1 MTPRNIIFTIC
12 AFFTIVSTSLSQ
24 FRVEIRELRPQFITI
39 DTADYPVLHAWLR
52 ATNKGSS
59 YSFSTNE
66 LTIVEGNL
74 STKAITIASPDPQ
87 GYQKVSWVTRS
98 QGANR
103 AEFVVSTSLGTHS
116 VLGKHDRGS
125 ISQVRFCDP
134 FSVQIDEF
142 NFGSVPEG
150 FQEYTTLLV
159 KAIASKK
166 NDRGIEL
173 STSLDSIT
181 FSSPDFSYRWIGSYV
196 SINPPPVGLSPAVGY
211 YFDIVFKPSRS
222 GYYKE
227 YAVLHYEG
235 GQKDYLLLRANGF
248 EMQETRSLKLIDP
261 DTSIILTPCTPYP
274 VKWKGYRVGAPT
286 YVDWTPDNGKTW
298 DTLGFSMDS
307 VFVWRTPGTI
317 TDSGKLRVRQE
328 LGNFDQ
334 KTLIHPALRSPVSKI
349 AWNAVGDALIAG
361 YESGKIAEWNKVDG
375 MLRDTFL
382 LTGFSSPPNRSEW
395 LGIGYVNDTTIY
407 GVYRIPSTGQES
419 LVVFNRGTLNPI
431 LSKNITGEGEISSVH
446 RIDDMV
452 FIIPKRGKVVRRISL
467 SDGSERSTSI
477 FPEPITAFNP
487 GNGKKGSIALLDGSI
502 HVLDMTTMNILTTL
516 SNPAL
521 PLMSQLA
528 ISHDG
533 AYVAAGTMV
542 GEQSLYSESSSEV
555 HVFDVA
561 TKTVVRS
568 LRNSSSDVIALDF
581 NATNQFLATG
591 FAGFPQISVW
601 RLPTNVFLGQLAN
614 HQGFLT
620 DIKYSPDGKALASSA
635 KTSDN
640 LKVMDFAFPEKDT
653 SIGFIRIEPSQPIIV
668 SADLGNALMMH
679 PTDTILKVNLCNGG
693 KGDIFIDY
701 AYFREGIHFSL
712 ISQIPNTLRIVPGAC
727 IDINIRVLAR
737 DNGLLTDSLFF
748 GFCNQEFFM
757 PIRANG
763 ILRSINPLA
772 QGQKLGPA
780 CINEVVTK
788 RIDLIRNDDP
798 VPITINKIITK
809 SQAISILSK
818 ISDTILAPGATLTVD
833 VKFTPKK
840 LGEDLLEVL
849 VFHSGLSQYE
859 IPIVLKGYG
868 DGTDVTVP
876 SIIAC
881 IPELQKRIIT
891 LQNGSMNEVRLD
903 SIVITGNAFSMTT
916 PLPIIFPPRSQRDI
930 EISFSGTL
938 PDSGE
943 IMSCSFY
950 PCATAKT
957 IRIVPYS
964 ATATLT
970 LPKVKA
976 DPRGRV
982 AMPITVAL
990 NERVPYSGSQETI
1003 IEFTSNQ
1010 GLFLPDSV
1018 TSAFGK
1024 VSILSRD
1031 IQNETRTT
1039 RIRFEGDI
1047 PNSGTLCI
1055 VSGYVGIGDIHET
1068 ILDYS
1073 EKVPFISSTV
1083 QTTCVNGLLQLT
1095 NICDN
1100 LFLSESKYVQIMN
1113 VYPQPAEDL
1122 MYLAFKSTETSDI
1135 AIVLADQLGRE
1146 YHLKKH
1152 LLSFGENVVE
1162 LPIPPSLNSGTYML
1176 KLMSPSSV
1184 VLDAFAINIIR

>member
-1 MTPRNIIFTIC
+1 M
-12 AFFTIVSTSLSQ
+12 V
-24 FRVEIRELRPQFITI
+24 
-39 DTADYPVLHAWLR
+39 
-52 ATNKGSS
+52 
-59 YSFSTNE
+59 
-66 LTIVEGNL
+66 
-74 STKAITIASPDPQ
+74 
-87 GYQKVSWVTRS
+87 
-98 QGANR
+98 
-103 AEFVVSTSLGTHS
+103 
-116 VLGKHDRGS
+116 
-125 ISQVRFCDP
+125 
-134 FSVQIDEF
+134 
-142 NFGSVPEG
+142 
-150 FQEYTTLLV
+150 
-159 KAIASKK
+159 
-166 NDRGIEL
+166 
-173 STSLDSIT
+173 
-181 FSSPDFSYRWIGSYV
+181 
-196 SINPPPVGLSPAVGY
+196 
-211 YFDIVFKPSRS
+211 
-222 GYYKE
+222 
-227 YAVLHYEG
+227 
-235 GQKDYLLLRANGF
+235 
-248 EMQETRSLKLIDP
+248 
-261 DTSIILTPCTPYP
+261 
-274 VKWKGYRVGAPT
+274 
-286 YVDWTPDNGKTW
+286 
-298 DTLGFSMDS
+298 
-307 VFVWRTPGTI
+307 
-317 TDSGKLRVRQE
+317 
-328 LGNFDQ
+328 
-334 KTLIHPALRSPVSKI
+334 
-349 AWNAVGDALIAG
+349 LIAC
-361 YESGKIAEWNKVDG
+361 
-375 MLRDTFL
+375 T
-382 LTGFSSPPNRSEW
+382 
-395 LGIGYVNDTTIY
+395 
-407 GVYRIPSTGQES
+407 
-419 LVVFNRGTLNPI
+419 
-431 LSKNITGEGEISSVH
+431 
-446 RIDDMV
+446 
-452 FIIPKRGKVVRRISL
+452 
-467 SDGSERSTSI
+467 
-477 FPEPITAFNP
+477 
-487 GNGKKGSIALLDGSI
+487 
-502 HVLDMTTMNILTTL
+502 
-516 SNPAL
+516 
-521 PLMSQLA
+521 
-528 ISHDG
+528 
-533 AYVAAGTMV
+533 VA
-542 GEQSLYSESSSEV
+542 
-555 HVFDVA
+555 
-561 TKTVVRS
+561 
-568 LRNSSSDVIALDF
+568 
-581 NATNQFLATG
+581 
-591 FAGFPQISVW
+591 
-601 RLPTNVFLGQLAN
+601 
-614 HQGFLT
+614 
-620 DIKYSPDGKALASSA
+620 
-635 KTSDN
+635 
-640 LKVMDFAFPEKDT
+640 
-653 SIGFIRIEPSQPIIV
+653 
-668 SADLGNALMMH
+668 
-679 PTDTILKVNLCNGG
+679 
-693 KGDIFIDY
+693 
-701 AYFREGIHFSL
+701 
-712 ISQIPNTLRIVPGAC
+712 
-727 IDINIRVLAR
+727 
-737 DNGLLTDSLFF
+737 
-748 GFCNQEFFM
+748 
-757 PIRANG
+757 
-763 ILRSINPLA
+763 INPLA

-930 EISFSGTL
+930 EISFTGTL

-982 AMPITVAL
+982 SMPITVAL

-1047 PNSGTLCI
+1047 PNFGTLCI

-1083 QTTCVNGLLQLT
+1083 QTTYVNGLLQLT

-1162 LPIPPSLNSGTYML
+1162 LPIPPSLISGTYML